1 MLKTKVAFG
10 SGESLTERLKELE
23 EELGLDGIVA
33 EMNAGGLIPAEQ
45 VMQSLKILTH
55 KVMPAFK

>member
-1 MLKTKVAFG
+1 
-10 SGESLTERLKELE
+10 LE

-45 VMQSLKILTH
+45 VQQSLKILSH
-55 KVMPAFK
+55 DVMPAFK